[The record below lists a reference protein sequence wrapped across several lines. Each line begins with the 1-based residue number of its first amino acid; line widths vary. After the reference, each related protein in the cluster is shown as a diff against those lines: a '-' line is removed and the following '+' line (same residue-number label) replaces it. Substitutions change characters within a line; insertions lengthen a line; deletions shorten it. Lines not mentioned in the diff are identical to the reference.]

1 MVISKANALK
11 SLSWVSTIG
20 LAVVMAIALSVA
32 IKRTTAQ
39 EAVHVVPPY
48 QIWFNETLMDAKN
61 PVVEQYDYFRGQNSK
76 GDWVELSM
84 QERLRTIGLLGKGLI
99 ISYTA
104 ENKQM
109 MTGGTG
115 VPQAPQWLGDQCQ
128 GYVGLTGE
136 SKIILNFVT
145 LKIIHGALPTGLE
158 TAWLAPAL
166 NCQALREEIR
176 WTYNGAPDGVTT
188 KFATK
193 AIAEEPD
200 PTLFVIPANVTEVPP
215 SAFWPPLGRSPDK
228 REEDLYNMQKAKR
241 ALPHSSDH

>member
-39 EAVHVVPPY
+39 GAVHVVPY
-48 QIWFNETLMDAKN
+48 QIWLNETLMDAKN
-61 PVVEQYDYFRGQNSK
+61 TVVEQYDYFRGQNSK
-76 GDWVELSM
+76 GDWVELNM

-99 ISYTA
+99 ISYTR

-136 SKIILNFVT
+136 SKIILNFLT
-145 LKIIHGALPTGLE
+145 FKII
-158 TAWLAPAL
+158 
-166 NCQALREEIR
+166 
-176 WTYNGAPDGVTT
+176 
-188 KFATK
+188 
-193 AIAEEPD
+193 
-200 PTLFVIPANVTEVPP
+200 
-215 SAFWPPLGRSPDK
+215 
-228 REEDLYNMQKAKR
+228 
-241 ALPHSSDH
+241 SSCSKINT